1 MCHASKVAEPGSVL
15 LRTLH
20 GEPLFVG
27 RNRDGARTAP
37 MDGALQAEDT
47 ALVEGNGDVALS
59 SGPEQITTAPGD
71 GLTGFGEDVVTG
83 CHFNGNHLRC
93 HPPPCARETV
103 SVSTSIR
110 LMWWCWPAD
119 GRFRRAFPEWR

>member
-59 SGPEQITTAPGD
+59 SGPEQITTAP
-71 GLTGFGEDVVTG
+71 
-83 CHFNGNHLRC
+83 
-93 HPPPCARETV
+93 A
-103 SVSTSIR
+103 
-110 LMWWCWPAD
+110 MA
-119 GRFRRAFPEWR
+119 